1 MSDYQKKLPQ
11 LNTKFFSQE
20 NERVVL
26 ASLIKFPNQVA
37 EALCFIQPKFFY
49 IKVNEVIYSMICSL
63 WNEKNRVDSNLLI
76 EKLNHSGF
84 SMIENIPAADYVD
97 SLRYINV
104 SEESVKDYMQE
115 LYKYYYLRIQEATL
129 RQAHVTM
136 SKNID
141 KPLREIIPLI
151 EREVQSAAIP
161 VILEEEDEWKDL
173 YGGTLDEIMSREE
186 SKIIG
191 LETPFKIFNDTWG
204 GFTFGDLTVIAAPPK
219 AGKSTFMNVMARGV
233 AEIARNN
240 CKVFYVDTELEIDRV
255 QLRTGASLT
264 QINEA
269 VLKKGKF
276 KNNKSQLAKVI
287 SIGAKLE
294 PLRGKVAH
302 IYAPNK
308 DVEEIM
314 SLFKRW
320 YLQNVK
326 DGENVLF
333 IYDYLK
339 ITGEKMSDA
348 NKEYQIMG
356 EKTNALKR
364 LVSSFPRVAGLCAIQ
379 VNAEGD
385 VAMSKR
391 VTWFA
396 SNIYKFCKKTYD
408 ELQEYGEKWG
418 SHKLEKI
425 ECRIEGERELGFDDY
440 ITIEERNHK
449 GDKKQ
454 KIISNFINFHV
465 ENFGMEER
473 GTREDIMKAISEQ
486 LQIEEDEAFNKKKE
500 KRDGKYYELAE
511 KPF

>member
-1 MSDYQKKLPQ
+1 MASGKKEKKQ
-11 LNTKFFSQE
+11 FFSKE

-26 ASLIKFPNQVA
+26 ASLIKFPNEIA
-37 EALCFIQPKFFY
+37 EALCVIKPEFFF
-49 IKVNEVIYSMICSL
+49 VRVHEVIYSMICSL
-63 WNEKNRVDSNLLI
+63 WNDKARVDPNLLI
-76 EKLNHSGF
+76 EKLHNSGF
-84 SMIENIPAADYVD
+84 SMIENIPSGDYVD
-97 SLRYINV
+97 SLRYIPV
-104 SEESVKDYMQE
+104 DKESIKDYMSE
-115 LYKYYYLRIQEATL
+115 LFKYYYLRVQEKTL
-129 RQAHVTM
+129 SDAYWKM
-136 SKNID
+136 CESID
-141 KPLREIIPLI
+141 KPLKEIIPLI
-151 EREVQSAAIP
+151 EAEIQSSAIP
-161 VILEEEDEWKDL
+161 MVLEEEDEWKDL

-186 SKIIG
+186 SKLIG

-264 QINEA
+264 QINES

-276 KNNKSQLAKVI
+276 KNNKNQLAKVM

-320 YLQNVK
+320 YFQNVK

-396 SNIYKFCKKTYD
+396 SNIYKFCKKTFD

-454 KIISNFINFHV
+454 KIISNFINFNV
-465 ENFGMEER
+465 ENFGMEEI

-486 LQIEEDEAFNKKKE
+486 LEIEQNEQAEKKQDK
-500 KRDGKYYELAE
+500 KNGRYYELAE
-511 KPF
+511 RPF